1 MPGRTAAWRSSPAT
15 ARVPGWTATI
25 LPCPKVRRTSACQP
39 SGSSACSAKI
49 AAVIVS
55 LRLGACARTSDMY
68 IHIKTKQTMGRRL
81 MAAGGPSAGAKVWR
95 NARLATLAVHDSHLG
110 MVETGAVA
118 ADSGRI
124 VYAGPEAGLPAA
136 FAAAD
141 AEDCGGRL
149 ITPGLVDCHT
159 HLVYAGSRA
168 NEFEM

>member
-1 MPGRTAAWRSSPAT
+1 
-15 ARVPGWTATI
+15 
-25 LPCPKVRRTSACQP
+25 
-39 SGSSACSAKI
+39 
-49 AAVIVS
+49 
-55 LRLGACARTSDMY
+55 
-68 IHIKTKQTMGRRL
+68 

-159 HLVYAGSRA
+159 HLVYGGQRA
-168 NEFEM
+168 R